1 LVRKEERRETE
12 ENTMP
17 DLATMIEEILEVA
30 EDICTEWEYE
40 FMESVEEQF
49 KERGTL
55 SDKQIDILEGIYEKA
70 CKSPY

>member
-1 LVRKEERRETE
+1 
-12 ENTMP
+12 MP